1 MARRTHDDAF
11 GVAGADTVIGTG
23 VEVHGNLS
31 SESDIIVD
39 GVLEGS
45 IKAGGNVTLGVN
57 AVVKGNIE
65 ATNITVSGQL
75 HGNVVTTD
83 DLTIRET
90 GQLKGDIKVGGLTVM
105 SGAIFI
111 GRSVMQAAPQLDHST
126 KPTSDDGQAAP
137 DHKES

>member
-23 VEVHGNLS
+23 VEVHGDLT

-39 GVLEGS
+39 GILDGAL
-45 IKAGGNVTLGVN
+45 KAGGNVTLGVN
-57 AVVKGNIE
+57 AIVKGNVE
-65 ATNITVSGQL
+65 ATNVSVSGQL
-75 HGNVVTTD
+75 HGNVIAVD

-90 GQLKGDIKVGGLTVM
+90 GQIKGDIKVGGLTVM

-111 GRSVMQAAPQLDHST
+111 GRSVMQAAPQLDRST
-126 KPTSDDGQAAP
+126 KPDE
-137 DHKES
+137 ES

>member
-23 VEVHGNLS
+23 VEVHGDLT

-39 GVLEGS
+39 GILNGAL
-45 IKAGGNVTLGVN
+45 KAGGNVTLGVN

-65 ATNITVSGQL
+65 ATNVTISGQL
-75 HGNVVTTD
+75 QGNVVAID

-90 GQLKGDIKVGGLTVM
+90 GQLKGDIKVGGLTVL

-111 GRSVMQAAPQLDHST
+111 GRSIMQAAPQLDRST
-126 KPTSDDGQAAP
+126 EPSSDGPTAAGT
-137 DHKES
+137 KES

>member
-23 VEVHGNLS
+23 VEVHGDLA

-39 GVLEGS
+39 GILVGA

-57 AVVKGNIE
+57 SVVKGNIE
-65 ATNITVSGQL
+65 ATNVTVSGQL
-75 HGNVVTTD
+75 QGNVAATD
-83 DLTIRET
+83 ELTIRET

-111 GRSVMQAAPQLDHST
+111 GRSVMQAAPQLDRQSG
-126 KPTSDDGQAAP
+126 PGSDGPSPAGTE
-137 DHKES
+137 ES